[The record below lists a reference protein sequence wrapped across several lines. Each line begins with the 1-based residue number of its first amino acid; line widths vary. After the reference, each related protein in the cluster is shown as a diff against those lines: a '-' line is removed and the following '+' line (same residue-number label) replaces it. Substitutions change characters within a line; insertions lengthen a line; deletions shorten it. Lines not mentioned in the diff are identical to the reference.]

1 MKKIYLL
8 LMLPAFFLL
17 SSMSGCEKD
26 ETEEAIV
33 SNDILHVEFVN
44 DENSEVSIT
53 IVEMRPHGNAGEADA
68 GPIGDWSSNI
78 LPTGTVLAPGQS
90 VNMDLSIPNLYWN
103 EYRLGVQLADGTTLM
118 LHEQEGWADETGPPI
133 THWGSDSRIVY
144 VSVVYNESAGLYY
157 IQGWGDNAV

>member
-1 MKKIYLL
+1 MKKIFLI
-8 LMLPAFFLL
+8 LMLPAFLLL

-26 ETEEAIV
+26 EGDEPVVTN
-33 SNDILHVEFVN
+33 SILHVEFAN

-68 GPIGDWSSNI
+68 GPIGDWTGNI

-103 EYRLGVQLADGTTLM
+103 EYRLGILLDDGTTIM
-118 LHEQEGWADETGPPI
+118 LHEQEGWNNETGPPI
-133 THWGSDSRIVY
+133 THWGSDSRRVNVTVQY
-144 VSVVYNESAGLYY
+144 HEESGNYY
-157 IQGWGDNAV
+157 IRGWGDWAV